1 MNKYWKKLLAGASA
15 VALTISL
22 FPSGLT
28 VSAAETETGVPYTAE
43 GIYDATLI
51 RFTADQMTELQVTAL
66 LNYIIRLLK
75 MWI

>member
-22 FPSGLT
+22 FPSDLT

-43 GIYDATLI
+43 GI
-51 RFTADQMTELQVTAL
+51 
-66 LNYIIRLLK
+66 
-75 MWI
+75 